1 MDINWPTLVLQT
13 FGFFLLMG
21 VLTKFLYRPVLE
33 LLEKRS
39 RETQRFLDLA
49 DEKCREAENSI
60 HKAKQELNEAKEDA
74 LSLRNDSRNF
84 AYKERDAMIEKT
96 KEEAEHL
103 IKHAKEEIDCNV
115 KKAKHELKAEVVD
128 ISLAISEKMLMREI
142 TQEDRKRYINLYREE
157 LEQSNES

>member
-13 FGFFLLMG
+13 LGFFLLMG
-21 VLTKFLYRPVLE
+21 ILTKFLYRPVLE

-39 RETQRFLDLA
+39 RETQRFLDHA
-49 DEKCREAENSI
+49 DEKCREAETSI
-60 HKAKQELNEAKEDA
+60 QKAKQELNEAKEDA

-84 AYKERDAMIEKT
+84 AHKERDAMIEKT

-103 IKHAKEEIDCNV
+103 IKHAKEEIDHNV
-115 KKAKHELKAEVVD
+115 KKATQELKAEVAN
-128 ISLAISEKMLMREI
+128 ISLAISEKILMREI
-142 TQEDRKRYINLYREE
+142 TQEDRQRYINLYREE